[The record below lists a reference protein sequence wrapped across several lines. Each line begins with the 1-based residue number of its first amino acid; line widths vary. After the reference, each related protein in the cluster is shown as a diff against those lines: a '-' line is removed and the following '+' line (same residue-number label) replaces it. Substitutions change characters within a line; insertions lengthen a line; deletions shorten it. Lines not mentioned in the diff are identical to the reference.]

1 MRILISAIALTVAA
15 GCATA
20 PVLDTP
26 AIRVEVG
33 EQLRPWGVEL
43 HPDGKHYKVDGYVT
57 HVRSA
62 RMQLEEHVHIE
73 VVGSDGVAVQTDEA
87 QVSIRSNHTN
97 DAAIP
102 LHARVPVDAVS
113 PGSVIVVR
121 VVRNTGDDR
130 GA

>member
-1 MRILISAIALTVAA
+1 MRILISATALAVAA

-20 PVLDTP
+20 PVLDAP
-26 AIRVEVG
+26 AMRVEAG

-43 HPDGKHYKVDGYVT
+43 HPDGEHYKVDGYVT
-57 HVRSA
+57 HARSV

-73 VVGSDGVAVQTDEA
+73 IVRSDGVVAHTGEA
-87 QVSIRSNHTN
+87 QFSIRSNHAN

-102 LHARVPVDAVS
+102 LHARIPVDTVS
-113 PGSVIVVR
+113 AGSVIVVR